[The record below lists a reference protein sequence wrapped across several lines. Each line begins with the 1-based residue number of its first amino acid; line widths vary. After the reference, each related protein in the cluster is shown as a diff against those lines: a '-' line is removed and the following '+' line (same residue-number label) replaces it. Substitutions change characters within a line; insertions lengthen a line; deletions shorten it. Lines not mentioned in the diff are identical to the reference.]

1 MSRERPLASLRRRQA
16 LVTIRPQDGA
26 VIIPMATSER
36 DTFLDRTW
44 ASLARG
50 FRDIAAGAARTLGLA
65 AANAPQGPEALRA
78 LMRECLEARGGEVSA
93 RLRAAELGEAY
104 AALDPAGRRQF
115 LTILATDFA
124 ADPAR
129 IEAAI
134 EQWRAAEGP
143 AKAAAEEALRR
154 ALQPPRVR
162 LLTQFSSLPAG
173 MKFLVDLRAEL
184 LVAARD
190 DARLKPLD
198 GDLRGLLESWFDVGF
213 LDVRRIT
220 WESPAALL
228 EKLIDYEA
236 VHEIRSWN
244 DLKHR
249 LESDRRLYGLFHPR
263 MPDEPLAFVEVALVE
278 ALADSVQA
286 LLDQSAARIEPR
298 QARTAIFYSISSTQD
313 GLAGIAFGE
322 WLIKKAVQRL
332 AEELPNLETFATLS
346 PLPGFRRWLERQ
358 PAERLRGA
366 MSEAEQVGLRAL
378 GGSDELPAALAAVL
392 ANPGWVADVTTTRA
406 LEAPLKRLAVAY
418 LTELRDDR
426 QALDPVA
433 RFHLRNGARL
443 ERVNWLADTADN
455 GLRQSAGLM
464 VNYLYDLEAIDAN
477 HEAYLRDGRISLG
490 PEARALARQIRAEE
504 PQRRRA

>member
-1 MSRERPLASLRRRQA
+1 MASLRRQHRA
-16 LVTIRPQDGA
+16 VTIPPQRNA
-26 VIIPMATSER
+26 VIVPMATSER

-50 FRDIAAGAARTLGLA
+50 FRDIAAGAARTLGLSA
-65 AANAPQGPEALRA
+65 TAPRGPEALKA
-78 LMRECLEARGGEVSA
+78 LMQECLEARGGEVSA

-104 AALDPAGRRQF
+104 AQLDPAGRRQF
-115 LTILATDFA
+115 LGILAQDFA

-134 EQWRAAEGP
+134 QRWQNAEGP
-143 AKAAAEEALRR
+143 AKAAAEEGLRR

-162 LLTQFSSLPAG
+162 LLTQFSTLPAG

-184 LVAARD
+184 LEAAKQEP
-190 DARLKPLD
+190 ALKPLD

-213 LDVRRIT
+213 LDVRRIS
-220 WESPAALL
+220 WDSPAALL

-286 LLDQSAARIEPR
+286 LLDETAPKIEPR
-298 QARTAIFYSISSTQD
+298 EARTAIFYSISNTQA

-322 WLIKKAVQRL
+322 WLIKRVVQRL
-332 AEELPNLETFATLS
+332 SEELPNLETFATLS
-346 PLPGFRRWLERQ
+346 PLPGFRRWLEKL
-358 PAERLRGA
+358 PAERLKPA
-366 MSEAEQVGLRAL
+366 MSEAEQLGLRAL
-378 GGSDELPAALAAVL
+378 GGSDDVREALAAVL
-392 ANPGWVADVTTTRA
+392 ANPGWSEDVTTTRA
-406 LEAPLKRLAVAY
+406 LEAPMKRLGVAY
-418 LTELRDDR
+418 LTEARDDG

-443 ERVNWLADTADN
+443 ERVNWLADTSDN
-455 GLRQSAGLM
+455 GLKQSAGLM
-464 VNYLYDLEAIDAN
+464 VNYLYDPEAMDAN
-477 HEAYLRDGRISLG
+477 HEAYLREGRIVLG

>member
-1 MSRERPLASLRRRQA
+1 MGNLRRRHGA
-16 LVTIRPQDGA
+16 VTIRPQDDA
-26 VIIPMATSER
+26 LIIPMATSER

-44 ASLARG
+44 SSLARG
-50 FRDIAAGAARTLGLA
+50 FRDIAQGAARTLGLA
-65 AANAPQGPEALRA
+65 PHPAPSGPEALKA

-124 ADPAR
+124 ADPER

-134 EQWRAAEGP
+134 ERWQAADEAGRP
-143 AKAAAEEALRR
+143 AAEEGLRR

-162 LLTQFSSLPAG
+162 LLTQFSTLPAG

-184 LVAARD
+184 LEAAKD
-190 DARLKPLD
+190 EAALKPLD
-198 GDLRGLLESWFDVGF
+198 GDLRGLLESWFDFGF
-213 LDVRRIT
+213 LDVKRLT

-236 VHEIRSWN
+236 VHEIRSWA

-249 LESDRRLYGLFHPR
+249 LESDRWLFGLFHPR
-263 MPDEPLAFVEVALVE
+263 MPEEPLAFVEVALVE
-278 ALADSVQA
+278 ELADSVQA
-286 LLDQSAARIEPR
+286 LLDETAPKIEPR
-298 QARTAIFYSISSTQD
+298 QAHAAIFYSISNTQE

-322 WLIKKAVQRL
+322 WLIKRVVQKL
-332 AEELPNLETFATLS
+332 SEELPNLSTFATLS
-346 PLPGFRRWLERQ
+346 PIPGFRRWLEKL
-358 PAERLRGA
+358 PAERLQKA
-366 MSEAEQVGLRAL
+366 LNEAEQVGLRAL

-392 ANPGWVADVTTTRA
+392 ANPAWAEDVTTATA
-406 LEAPLKRLAVAY
+406 LQQPLKRLVVAY
-418 LTELRDDR
+418 LTESRPDG

-443 ERVNWLADTADN
+443 ERVNWLADTSPN
-455 GLRQSAGLM
+455 GLKQSAGLM

-477 HEAYLRDGRISLG
+477 HEAYLREGRIALG
-490 PEARALARQIRAEE
+490 PEVRALARQIRTEE
-504 PQRRRA
+504 PARRRA

>member
-1 MSRERPLASLRRRQA
+1 MASLRRRQA

-78 LMRECLEARGGEVSA
+78 LMAECLEARGGEVSA

-104 AALDPAGRRQF
+104 AALDDAGRREF
-115 LTILATDFA
+115 LAILATDFA

-129 IEAAI
+129 IEAAV
-134 EQWRAAEGP
+134 EQWRAAEGS
-143 AKAAAEEALRR
+143 AKAAAEEGLRR

-184 LVAARD
+184 LEAAKD
-190 DARLKPLD
+190 DAALKPLD

-213 LDVRRIT
+213 LDVRRVT
-220 WESPAALL
+220 WDSPAALL

-286 LLDQSAARIEPR
+286 LLDETAAKIEPR
-298 QARTAIFYSISSTQD
+298 EARVAIFYSISNTQA

-322 WLIKKAVQRL
+322 WLIKRVVQKLSAEL
-332 AEELPNLETFATLS
+332 ANLETFATLS
-346 PLPGFRRWLERQ
+346 PIPGFRRWLERL
-358 PAERLRGA
+358 PAERLKPA
-366 MSEAEQVGLRAL
+366 MAEAEQLGLRAL
-378 GGSDELPAALAAVL
+378 GGSDDLKEALAAVL
-392 ANPGWVADVTTTRA
+392 ASPAWNDDVTTVTA
-406 LEAPLKRLAVAY
+406 LEAPLKRLCVAY
-418 LTELRDDR
+418 LTETRDNG

-443 ERVNWLADTADN
+443 ERVNWLADTSAN
-455 GLRQSAGLM
+455 GLTQSAGLM
-464 VNYLYDLEAIDAN
+464 VNYLYDLEAMDAN
-477 HEAYLRDGRISLG
+477 HEAYLREGRITLG
-490 PEARALARQIRAEE
+490 PEARALVRQIKAEE